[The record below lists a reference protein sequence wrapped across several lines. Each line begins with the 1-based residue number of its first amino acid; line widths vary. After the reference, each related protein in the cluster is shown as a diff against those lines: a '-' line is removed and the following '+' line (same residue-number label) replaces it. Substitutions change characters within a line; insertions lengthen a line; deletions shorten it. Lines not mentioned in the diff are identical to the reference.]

1 MSTTP
6 ASAHQADVGL
16 SRQPARAHDHHI
28 LRNLAITIGASAV
41 VLAGLAG
48 LQYVRTLPATTSAP
62 QATTVQAGAL
72 EAYAPGGSVYAQQVP
87 TVAAAE
93 LTAYGPGGS
102 VYAQQVPGAIES
114 MTVTVP
120 NAALRAMESG
130 RVRAGWQRLR
140 PAGADHAEAD
150 RDPGPGPSGPQGG
163 SGLTDEQAGAGRT
176 RARLNVGPGDRSHV
190 PSRARRG
197 LR

>member
-16 SRQPARAHDHHI
+16 SRQPARAHDHHT

-120 NAALRAMESG
+120 NAALRAMESD
-130 RVRAGWQRLR
+130 A
-140 PAGADHAEAD
+140 AGAAPDLAAFA
-150 RDPGPGPSGPQGG
+150 PGG
-163 SGLTDEQAGAGRT
+163 SVYAQQVPTTQKPIVIPDQA
-176 RARLNVGPGDRSHV
+176 
-190 PSRARRG
+190 
-197 LR
+197 LRVLKADLG